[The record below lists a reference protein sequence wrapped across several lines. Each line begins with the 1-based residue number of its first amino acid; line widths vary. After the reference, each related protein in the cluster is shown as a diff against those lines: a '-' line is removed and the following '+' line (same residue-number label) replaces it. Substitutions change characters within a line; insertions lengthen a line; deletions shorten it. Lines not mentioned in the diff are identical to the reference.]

1 MQDCLQNCWEENCN
15 EVKPKTELWR
25 KLQCRIAQNRAVQ
38 KTTTALSP
46 KPSWR
51 ENDVVGKSNRVA
63 GRKTKASDSPTGSLG
78 TKRRLRTAQPS
89 RRTQNEGFEQPNR
102 VVGRKTKA
110 SESST
115 GSPGAKRRLR
125 KVQPGC
131 REQNFN
137 AVKRK
142 TELGESPNDVLLSQN
157 RECN

>member
-63 GRKTKASDSPTGSLG
+63 GRKTKASDSPT
-78 TKRRLRTAQPS
+78 
-89 RRTQNEGFEQPNR
+89 
-102 VVGRKTKA
+102 
-110 SESST
+110 ESSD
-115 GSPGAKRRLR
+115 AKRRLR
-125 KVQPGC
+125 KAQPGR
-131 REQNFN
+131 REQNEGFGKPN
-137 AVKRK
+137 RVAGSK
-142 TELGESPNDVLLSQN
+142 TSMQLSTKLSKEEN
-157 RECN
+157 HS

>member
-51 ENDVVGKSNRVA
+51 ENDVVGKSNRV
-63 GRKTKASDSPTGSLG
+63 
-78 TKRRLRTAQPS
+78 
-89 RRTQNEGFEQPNR
+89 
-102 VVGRKTKA
+102 VGRKTKA

-125 KVQPGC
+125 KAQPGR
-131 REQNFN
+131 REQNEGFGKPN
-137 AVKRK
+137 RVAGSK
-142 TELGESPNDVLLSQN
+142 TSMLLSAKLSW
-157 RECN
+157 EKAPMMYC